1 MQHSDRSPQSV
12 SSHQIAT
19 IAAILGAI
27 AVNALSN
34 FFPLNGLSIGAISNT
49 LFGGVLVTP
58 ANYAFA
64 IWGVIYLGLIAFGIY
79 QVAPA
84 QRDNILLQKVRSP
97 IIAESLLQI
106 LWVFAFQ
113 GRLFWL
119 SVVVMIGILLSLI
132 AAFLQLR
139 KVDDR
144 ISRNEKWLI
153 QIPISVYFGWITV
166 ASVVNIA
173 SAFYD
178 SGWTGGGI
186 SPAIWTMILSAISAA
201 IAAVITLRYRDVAF
215 PSVIIWALVAIAIR
229 QTSQSALVMTALGL
243 AIGLGLLML
252 FVKFKPRELVQ

>member
-1 MQHSDRSPQSV
+1 MQRSDRSPQSV
-12 SSHQIAT
+12 SSHQIVT

-27 AVNALSN
+27 VVNALSN

-84 QRDNILLQKVRSP
+84 QRDNVRLQRVRSP
-97 IIAESLLQI
+97 IIAASLLQI
-106 LWVFAFQ
+106 LWVCAFQ

-119 SVVVMIGILLSLI
+119 SVVVMIGILLALVT
-132 AAFLQLR
+132 AFLRLR
-139 KVDDR
+139 QASDR
-144 ISRNEKWLI
+144 ISREEKWLI

-166 ASVVNIA
+166 ATVVNIA
-173 SAFYD
+173 SALYN

-186 SPAIWTMILSAISAA
+186 SPAVWTVILSAISAA
-201 IAAVITLRYRDVAF
+201 IAAVITLRYRDIAF
-215 PSVIIWALVAIAIR
+215 PSVIIWALVAIVLR
-229 QTSQSALVMTALGL
+229 QTNQATISFPVIGLAIALGL
-243 AIGLGLLML
+243 LTL
-252 FVKFKPRELVQ
+252 FVQFKPRASVQ

>member
-1 MQHSDRSPQSV
+1 MQRSDRSPQSV

-19 IAAILGAI
+19 ISAILGAI
-27 AVNALSN
+27 TVNALSN

-84 QRDNILLQKVRSP
+84 QRDNVRLQKVRSP
-97 IIAESLLQI
+97 IIAASLLQI

-139 KVDDR
+139 TVDDR
-144 ISRNEKWLI
+144 ISRDEKWLI
-153 QIPISVYFGWITV
+153 QIPVSVYFGWITV
-166 ASVVNIA
+166 ATVVNIA

-178 SGWTGGGI
+178 SGWTGSGL
-186 SPAIWTMILSAISAA
+186 SPAIWTVVLSAISAA
-201 IAAVITLRYRDVAF
+201 IAAVIAFRYHDIAF
-215 PSVIIWALVAIAIR
+215 PSVIIWALAAIAIR
-229 QTSQSALVMTALGL
+229 QTGQSAIVITEIGLAIALGL
-243 AIGLGLLML
+243 LIL
-252 FVKFKPRELVQ
+252 FVQFKPRTFVR

>member
-12 SSHQIAT
+12 SSHQVAT

-27 AVNALSN
+27 VVNALSN
-34 FFPLNGLSIGAISNT
+34 FFPLNGLSIGEISNT

-84 QRDNILLQKVRSP
+84 QRNNPRLQEVRSP
-97 IIAESLLQI
+97 IIAASLLQI

-119 SVVVMIGILLSLI
+119 SVVVMIGILLSLVS
-132 AAFLQLR
+132 AFLQLR
-139 KVDDR
+139 TEDDR
-144 ISRNEKWLI
+144 LSRTEKWLI

-166 ASVVNIA
+166 ATVVNVA
-173 SAFYD
+173 SALYN
-178 SGWTGGGI
+178 SGWNGGGI
-186 SPAIWTMILSAISAA
+186 SPAIWTVVLSAISAA
-201 IAAVITLRYRDVAF
+201 IAAAITIRYRDVAF
-215 PSVIIWALVAIAIR
+215 PAVIIWALVAIAIR
-229 QTSQSALVMTALGL
+229 QASQSAILITAIGL
-243 AIGLGLLML
+243 AIGLGLLIL
-252 FVKFKPRELVQ
+252 WVQFRPRKAT

>member
-27 AVNALSN
+27 VVNALSN
-34 FFPLNGLSIGAISNT
+34 FFPLNGLSIGEISNT
-49 LFGGVLVTP
+49 LFGAVLVTP

-84 QRDNILLQKVRSP
+84 QRDNVRLQKVRSP
-97 IIAESLLQI
+97 IIAASLLQI

-119 SVVVMIGILLSLI
+119 SVVVMIGILLSLVS
-132 AAFLQLR
+132 AFLQLR
-139 KVDDR
+139 KADYR
-144 ISRNEKWLI
+144 ISRAEKWLI

-166 ASVVNIA
+166 ATVVNIA
-173 SAFYD
+173 SALYN
-178 SGWTGGGI
+178 SGWNGGGI
-186 SPAIWTMILSAISAA
+186 SPTIWTVILSAVSAA
-201 IAAVITLRYRDVAF
+201 IAATIALRYRDTAF
-215 PSVIIWALVAIAIR
+215 PAVIIWALVAIALR
-229 QTSQSALVMTALGL
+229 PTSQSAILLPAIGL
-243 AIGLGLLML
+243 AIGPGLLIIW
-252 FVKFKPRELVQ
+252 VQVKPRKAT

>member
-1 MQHSDRSPQSV
+1 MQRSDRSPQSV

-27 AVNALSN
+27 VVNALSN

-49 LFGGVLVTP
+49 LFGEVLVTP

-84 QRDNILLQKVRSP
+84 QRNNARLQKVRSP
-97 IIAESLLQI
+97 IIAASLFQI

-119 SVVVMIGILLSLI
+119 SVVVMIGILLSLVF
-132 AAFLQLR
+132 AFLQL
-139 KVDDR
+139 KTVDDR
-144 ISRNEKWLI
+144 LSRDDKWLI

-166 ASVVNIA
+166 ATVVNIA
-173 SAFYD
+173 SALYH
-178 SGWTGGGI
+178 SGWTGSGI
-186 SPAIWTMILSAISAA
+186 SPAIWTVTLSAISAA
-201 IAAVITLRYRDVAF
+201 IAAVITLRYRDIAF

-229 QTSQSALVMTALGL
+229 QTNQPIILIPVIGLAIALGL
-243 AIGLGLLML
+243 LIL
-252 FVKFKPRELVQ
+252 FVRFRPSTVA